1 VRNGELKS
9 VETVQGTRYEIAVR
23 GHLGRALS
31 AMFEGMEVS
40 SSTAEETCLVGD
52 FQDQAALQGFLAQVG
67 DLGLELSGVRRLG
80 PDETPPNA

>member
-1 VRNGELKS
+1 VGIGELKS
-9 VETVQGTRYEIAVR
+9 VMTVHGTRYEIAVR

-40 SSTAEETCLVGD
+40 SSTSEETCLVGD

-67 DLGLELSGVRRLG
+67 DLGLELSAVRRLA
-80 PDETPPNA
+80 PDDT